1 MSGQLDTRL
10 GERYYKD
17 DAAVERQHIDAIV
30 AMIHRA
36 IEGHF
41 NDAHG
46 KEKPALARRDAH
58 AMDNGCVRA
67 LFRIDHGLPKDLQH
81 GVFQP
86 GREYRAW
93 IRYSNGNS
101 EPKPRWWPDARGMAI
116 KLFGVEGDKLM
127 DDEKLTQDFILIS
140 HPVFFVNDLE
150 RYLATL
156 EAFLRGGLVNQY
168 VISPFK
174 LNLREMILA
183 VIANLH
189 IQSNPLLDQYWSM
202 VPYRLGTA
210 ETGTAVKYTAKPRL
224 ADKPSLIAKLATVFG
239 ANFSL
244 KQAMADTLGGTEVWF
259 DFYVQRWKD
268 ERRTPVED
276 SRVEWREADAP
287 LEHIGE
293 IIVPMQDIMS
303 DAQARFCENL
313 SISPWHSLA
322 DHKPLGL
329 VNRVRKV
336 AYHEI
341 SALRHRLNKAPL
353 QEPTGDEVFGR

>member
-41 NDAHG
+41 NEG
-46 KEKPALARRDAH
+46 RRPARRDAH

-67 LFRIDHGLPKDLQH
+67 LFRIDRELPDHLKH
-81 GVFQP
+81 GVFRP
-86 GREYRAW
+86 GEEYRAW
-93 IRYSNGNS
+93 IRCSNGNS
-101 EPKPRWWPDARGMAI
+101 EPQPRWWPDARGFAI
-116 KLFGVEGDKLM
+116 KLCGVPGDKLM
-127 DDEKLTQDFILIS
+127 GDEKSTQDFILIS

-156 EAFLRGGLVNQY
+156 EVFLRGGFVNQY
-168 VISPFK
+168 LIAPFK
-174 LNLREMILA
+174 LRLRELVLA
-183 VIANLH
+183 FIANGH
-189 IQSNPLLDQYWSM
+189 VQSNPLFDQYWSM
-202 VPYRLGTA
+202 VPYRLGSA
-210 ETGTAVKYTAKPRL
+210 ETGTAVKYTAIPRL
-224 ADKPSLIAKLATVFG
+224 AAKPSFVAKLATIFG
-239 ANFSL
+239 AHFSL
-244 KQAMADTLGGTEVWF
+244 KQAMADTLDGVEVWF

-276 SRVEWREADAP
+276 STVEWREADAP
-287 LEHIGE
+287 LEHVGVIV
-293 IIVPMQDIMS
+293 VPMQEIMS
-303 DAQARFCENL
+303 AAQARFCENL
-313 SISPWHSLA
+313 SYSPWHSLV

-336 AYHEI
+336 AYQEI
-341 SALRHRLNKAPL
+341 SGLRHRLNQTPP